1 MLSASGVRWIYFLA
15 VAAGLVGVPWLAVI
29 ELQRAVS
36 IGTAEAWMLVGVMS
50 IVAGVPVLML
60 LLVLV
65 EWLRRSLH
73 RRATIPTMG
82 ENVP

>member
-1 MLSASGVRWIYFLA
+1 MLSPSGVRWIYAL
-15 VAAGLVGVPWLAVI
+15 VVSIGLVGVPWLAVI

-36 IGTAEAWMLVGVMS
+36 IGTAEAWMLVGVMA
-50 IVAGVPVLML
+50 IVAGMPALMV

-65 EWLRRSLH
+65 DWLRRGLQRH
-73 RRATIPTMG
+73 VTVPVAG